1 VPQLPVETIWFNVR
15 GADPTVVGA
24 MVSQGASRTEGHSPP
39 LVEITNVSRIY
50 STGGERVGGLQSVSA
65 CIQLGEFVALMGPSG
80 SGKTTLLNIIGGI
93 DNPSA
98 GVVRVNG
105 EDIHALSDARRTQW
119 RARNVGFIFQLYHLH
134 PAFNAEHNVILP
146 LRLFRMSGR
155 ERRQR
160 ARTALSLVGLA
171 ERIKHRPS
179 QLSGGQ
185 QQRVAIARA
194 IVTDPR
200 LLLCDEPTGNLDR
213 QSSDEV
219 LALLRLLNER
229 HGKTIVMVTHDPH
242 AASYAQRTLI
252 MNKGVLSSSPTA

>member
-1 VPQLPVETIWFNVR
+1 
-15 GADPTVVGA
+15 
-24 MVSQGASRTEGHSPP
+24 MVSHGEPRAEGQQAP
-39 LVEITNVSRIY
+39 LVELTDVSKNY
-50 STGGERVGGLQSVSA
+50 VTGTERVGGLQSVSLQIRA
-65 CIQLGEFVALMGPSG
+65 GDFIALMGPSG

-93 DNPSA
+93 DMPSSGIA
-98 GVVRVNG
+98 RVAG
-105 EDIHALSDARRTQW
+105 EDIHALDDARRTQW

-134 PAFNAEHNVILP
+134 PAFTAEHNVILP
-146 LRLFRMSGR
+146 LRLFRMSGQ

-194 IVTDPR
+194 IVTDPA

-213 QSSDEV
+213 QSSDDV
-219 LALLRLLNER
+219 LTLLRLLNQK
-229 HGKTIVMVTHDPH
+229 HGKTIIMVTHDPH
-242 AASYAQRTLI
+242 AASYAGRKLI
-252 MNKGVLSSSPTA
+252 MNKGVLSSSAEA